1 MNTDVTIVEPTEAVA
16 GLLEARLCRSDS
28 VAIEDAIGEFFTA
41 YNVMGHDRCLDYIF
55 QNGPQDGSRMMGLLK
70 VARNFT
76 GPIVVRNIDDIV
88 IGTSRASAVLDVV
101 IRGEAGKK
109 EIYLV
114 RQDNTWRLDWDSLA
128 GSFMVT
134 AQLRI
139 REGAAS

>member
-28 VAIEDAIGEFFTA
+28 MAIEDAIGEFFTA
-41 YNVMGHDRCLDYIF
+41 YNAMGHDRCLGYIF
-55 QNGPQDGSRMMGLLK
+55 QNGPQDGGRMMGLLK

-76 GPIVVRNIDDIV
+76 GQIVVRNIDDII

-114 RQDNTWRLDWDSLA
+114 RQGNTWRLDWDSLA

-134 AQLRI
+134 AQLRM